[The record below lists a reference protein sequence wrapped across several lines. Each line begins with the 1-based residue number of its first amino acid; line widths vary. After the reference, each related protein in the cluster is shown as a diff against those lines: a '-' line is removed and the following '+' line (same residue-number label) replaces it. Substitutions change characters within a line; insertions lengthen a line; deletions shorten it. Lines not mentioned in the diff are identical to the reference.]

1 VLTNAGETMPLTA
14 PVVMDRKD
22 RTVPAVSHQ
31 SGWWRSLVTGML
43 AMALPL
49 SAWAKDA
56 APQKPNAGELTKLVA
71 KWDEVR
77 KQGTPGLSSC
87 ESIAK
92 DFEKFGNAY
101 RAAEGFFNAGAVWD
115 VCGNATKAQAL
126 YRQALTINA
135 KFSPAL
141 TNLGYTAL
149 RAGDL
154 AMAQQQ
160 FEAAREL
167 DPRNVQAYNGEALV
181 LFEKAKAQNND
192 RMLLAQAVQKLRRAL
207 ALDAE
212 SLPAYSLLAL
222 IYYTASESDRLK
234 LDLAELV
241 CKQAK
246 ERNDKYPQ
254 IYNTLGLI
262 KLRKNNVTGA
272 LREFRN
278 AVQYDPKY
286 VEAQLNIGAIT
297 LSSRDYKSAE
307 EAFKAV
313 VDAQPANQAQLFDAT
328 MGMAV
333 ALRGQR
339 RIDEAEQWYAKAKS
353 LNAKDCAIPYN
364 LGILYQD
371 YKASSE
377 TDLTKARTYFN
388 EYNSCKGALA
398 VRVQDAQRRVKDIDE
413 TFKALAE
420 QKKIEEENR
429 KLQEEMERQQK
440 QQEQQRSQD
449 HPQDQKQPAQTAPP
463 QEQEQKQPAQ
473 ATPGKQQPSKR

>member
-1 VLTNAGETMPLTA
+1 VLTHTGETVPLVMPNVLT
-14 PVVMDRKD
+14 DRKD
-22 RTVPAVSHQ
+22 RMVTAVAQ
-31 SGWWRSLVTGML
+31 QDGWRRLLVGMVL
-43 AMALPL
+43 AVALPL
-49 SAWAKDA
+49 PAWAKDA
-56 APQKPNAGELTKLVA
+56 APQKPNAGELAKLVT
-71 KWDEVR
+71 KWEEAR
-77 KQGTPGLSSC
+77 KQGTPAASTC
-87 ESIAK
+87 ESMAK

-101 RAAEGFFNAGAVWD
+101 RVAEGFFNAGAVWD
-115 VCGNATKAQAL
+115 VCGNTNKAQTL

-141 TNLGYTAL
+141 TNLGYIAL
-149 RAGDL
+149 RIGDV

-160 FEAAREL
+160 FEAAREA

-192 RMLLAQAVQKLRRAL
+192 RMLLAQAIQKLRRAL

-272 LREFRN
+272 LREFRT

-313 VDAQPANQAQLFDAT
+313 VEAQPANQAQLFDST

-339 RIDEAEQWYAKAKS
+339 RIDEAEQWYAKAKG
-353 LNAKDCAIPYN
+353 LNPKDCTISYN

-371 YKASSE
+371 YKASGE
-377 TDLTKARTYFN
+377 ADLSKARTYLN
-388 EYNSCKGALA
+388 EYTSCKGALT
-398 VRVQDAQRRVKDIDE
+398 VRIQDAQRRIKDIDE

-440 QQEQQRSQD
+440 QQEQQKQQQEQKEPAQASPPQA
-449 HPQDQKQPAQTAPP
+449 QDQKQPAN
-463 QEQEQKQPAQ
+463 
-473 ATPGKQQPSKR
+473 ATQGTKQPSKR

>member
-1 VLTNAGETMPLTA
+1 VLTHVGETMPL
-14 PVVMDRKD
+14 VVPNILMDRMD
-22 RTVPAVSHQ
+22 RMVTAVVQ
-31 SGWWRSLVTGML
+31 QGRWRGLLVGMMFAL
-43 AMALPL
+43 AFPLP
-49 SAWAKDA
+49 AWAKDA
-56 APQKPNAGELTKLVA
+56 APQKPNAGELAKLVA
-71 KWDEVR
+71 KWEEAR
-77 KQGTPGLSSC
+77 KQGAPAPSTC
-87 ESIAK
+87 ESLAK

-115 VCGNATKAQAL
+115 TCGNTAKAQAL
-126 YRQALTINA
+126 YKQALTVNA
-135 KFSPAL
+135 KYSPAL
-141 TNLGYTAL
+141 TNLGYIAL
-149 RAGDL
+149 RASDVAG
-154 AMAQQQ
+154 AQQQ
-160 FEAAREL
+160 FEAAREA

-192 RMLLAQAVQKLRRAL
+192 RMILAQAVQKLRRAL

-272 LREFRN
+272 LREFRT
-278 AVQYDPKY
+278 AVQHDPKY

-313 VDAQPANQAQLFDAT
+313 VDAQPTNQAQLFDAT

-339 RIDEAEQWYAKAKS
+339 RIDEAEQWYAKAKT
-353 LNAKDCAIPYN
+353 LNPKDCAIPYN

-371 YKASSE
+371 YKASGE
-377 TDLTKARTYFN
+377 ADLSKARTYFT
-388 EYNSCKGALA
+388 EYASCKGALTF
-398 VRVQDAQRRVKDIDE
+398 RIQDAQRRIKDIDE

-440 QQEQQRSQD
+440 QQEQQKQQS
-449 HPQDQKQPAQTAPP
+449 DQKEPAQAGPAKAQEPQPAH
-463 QEQEQKQPAQ
+463 
-473 ATPGKQQPSKR
+473 ATPGKSQPSKR